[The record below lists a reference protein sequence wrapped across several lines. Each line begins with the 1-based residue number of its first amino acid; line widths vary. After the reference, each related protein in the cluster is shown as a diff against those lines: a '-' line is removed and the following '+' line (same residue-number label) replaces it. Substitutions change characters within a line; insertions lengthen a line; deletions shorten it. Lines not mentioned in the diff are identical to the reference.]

1 MTTSSVT
8 YSVRAVAIGALLLL
22 SWVPQACTNLD
33 ETPSSAITP
42 GNFYRNQAE
51 VLAGAAG
58 GGLEVQKNKRGA
70 YKPHPMSSAQ
80 PLRATTGAGQGDTRR
95 LPDG

>member
-8 YSVRAVAIGALLLL
+8 YSVRAVAIGALVLL

-51 VLAGAAG
+51 VLAGLAG
-58 GGLEVQKNKRGA
+58 VYSELKNTLWGYYNLSEISSDEIIVPTRG
-70 YKPHPMSSAQ
+70 
-80 PLRATTGAGQGDTRR
+80 
-95 LPDG
+95 